1 MQSVLRPE
9 RELEHRRERVSV
21 EARSSSRAAAA
32 MRRTRASWRRWRN
45 PPMPHDMWWRAW
57 RRVAKRSWEAVMGR
71 PGGHVGHPGRHM
83 AGGGEGMKGSGM
95 PRRWQWRNWV

>member
-32 MRRTRASWRRWRN
+32 SDEA
-45 PPMPHDMWWRAW
+45 DEGV
-57 RRVAKRSWEAVMGR
+57 VAT
-71 PGGHVGHPGRHM
+71 M
-83 AGGGEGMKGSGM
+83 AEPADFRLG
-95 PRRWQWRNWV
+95 